1 MAQVKIVTDST
12 ALISPEE
19 VEQYNITVIPLS
31 VMIDGTVYQDGVTI
45 GRNEFVEKM
54 AEAKNLPS
62 TSQPPLGVF
71 TEAYESL
78 TKDGSSVISI
88 HLTKGLSGTVDAAQQ
103 AARLVNADITVLDSD
118 FIDRAEAFQVLAAAE
133 LAQNGG
139 SKEAILDKIHEVHDK
154 TQLYLTV
161 AELDNLVKGG
171 RLSKTAGF
179 VAGLMNIQVGSHVVK
194 GDIQVEVKGRGAK
207 AIKKYINGVID
218 KMKAEPAGIKNINL
232 AHVGIQAK
240 VEELAA
246 EMQEIFPNASV
257 KVFETSPTVATHAG
271 PGALGISYE
280 MN

>member
-19 VEQYNITVIPLS
+19 VEKYGITVIPLS

-45 GRNEFVEKM
+45 GREEFVEKM

-71 TEAYESL
+71 TEAYERL
-78 TKDGSSVISI
+78 AKDGSEIISI

-103 AARLVNADITVLDSD
+103 AAMLVNADVTVLDSD
-118 FIDRAEAFQVLAAAE
+118 FIDRAEGFQALAAAQ
-133 LAQNGG
+133 LAQTGA
-139 SKEAILDKIHEVHDK
+139 SKEEILAKIKEVHDK

-179 VAGLMNIQVGSHVVK
+179 VAGLMNIQVGAHVVK
-194 GDIQVEVKGRGAK
+194 GDIEVEVKGRGAK
-207 AIKKYINGVID
+207 AIKKYINGIIEQ
-218 KMKAEPAGIKNINL
+218 MQAEPTGIKYINF
-232 AHVGIQAK
+232 AHVDIQEK
-240 VEELAA
+240 IEELAK
-246 EMQEIFPNASV
+246 EVQEIFPDAGIQ
-257 KVFETSPTVATHAG
+257 VFETSPTVATHAG

-280 MN
+280 VN